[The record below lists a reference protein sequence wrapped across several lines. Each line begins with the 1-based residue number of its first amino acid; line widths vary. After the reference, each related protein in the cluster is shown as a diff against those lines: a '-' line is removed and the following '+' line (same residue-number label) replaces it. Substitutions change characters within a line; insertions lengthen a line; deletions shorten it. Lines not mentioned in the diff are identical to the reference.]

1 MFPPEQVPAGQP
13 PIKEQKEPELVPSPN
28 YDLSQATTKPVPRL
42 SVEPT
47 YRGWKEVGGW
57 EHDDVL
63 TAEDESIDLLAKTT
77 VFDNL
82 LPPVIYGDWYH
93 NVGYLIVGALL
104 SWIIGWFRFSTAPLF
119 FVAITFSILYRASVR
134 KYRTNLRH
142 LAQREFTVRQIEND
156 YETMD
161 WLNIFLEKFWYFL
174 EPSVSQIVCDQ
185 VNPILASSPAPGFI
199 KKLWIDSFTAGT
211 KPPRIDF
218 VKTLPGTDE
227 DVVVMDWICS
237 FTPNNLTDSN
247 GKQMKNNVNQKIVV
261 KADLFGIPIPVS
273 VSDIS
278 FRSSLRVRMRMM
290 SAFPHIE
297 TINVT
302 LLEAPD
308 FDFNCQ
314 LFGDTIFNSEVL
326 NFPGLYP
333 LIHQMVK
340 KYAGPILF
348 TPISFQLN
356 VQQLMAGHSLN
367 SAIGVL
373 GVTVKSAKGL
383 KSFANVGGTLDPY
396 LTMGFNNVVL
406 AQTPN
411 KSSTRSP
418 VWNETFYFPISSL
431 SEPLEIN
438 VFDKNKTIADT
449 MFGGIQLDLY
459 LMRDNKTQDFTS
471 SFIRNNKVVGELLYS
486 LQFMPSLEAQRQPD
500 GAVIP
505 PPDLNTGIALI
516 NVSTAKR
523 LKGVKPDTPPN
534 TYVELWVNN
543 ELVSTSKTFK
553 KNANPAYNVSKEM
566 IIEHRA
572 KSRVK
577 LVLKSSDNDKVMGT
591 IRSTLNNL
599 IDGTQVGQT
608 WQPFAN
614 GGEVQILTS
623 WKPVELDYV
632 TSTGGYTPPIGVVRV
647 CVKKAEDLRN
657 LETIGKVDPYVRLLV
672 NGIQRGRTAAA
683 DSTLNPTW
691 NEVHYI
697 TVSSPNQRLN
707 IEVMDVEAHSPDRT
721 LGSFNVGLSEIIHRD
736 DKGNYIEYV
745 DSEDREGKLIHKK
758 GPKGVV
764 TYELSFFP
772 VKPVMSLEDLK
783 YEEIAKA
790 KEEELRKKKQEELAK
805 QGGDAKTATVDDTAE
820 VEDFVDTSKAHL
832 SLEQLLEYTS
842 GVLVF
847 EFSNILL
854 VKDGCYLQ
862 AYFDTHGHADYTS
875 QKFKSKRIDVGTTGD
890 VIINELEWS
899 SAMFR
904 LVKKEGA
911 NRAEKSLAEI
921 TVPTMQLLKNGYHK
935 PFTLDLNGSRVDVQ
949 VQWIPIVYATQFPI
963 QDSFKNCGVL
973 TAEVLRATDLVASDR
988 NGKSDPYIK
997 LYLNS
1002 ESDNFLKT
1010 KTIKKDLNPTWNT
1023 FETVKVF
1030 NLHDATIKVVC
1041 MDWDMADDDDLI
1053 GTGIVEMKNV
1063 KLGEEVGVPLTFE
1076 EEGDGGVA
1084 YLRFSFKPEILFNAR
1099 AATTTPFGVASG
1111 VGLGAVKGVGKGVE
1125 GVGKVGKGIG
1135 GVLLK
1140 PFGKKD
1146 KDKDND

>member
-1 MFPPEQVPAGQP
+1 M
-13 PIKEQKEPELVPSPN
+13 ELVPSPN
-28 YDLSQATTKPVPRL
+28 YDLSQAKTKPVPRL
-42 SVEPT
+42 PVDPT

-63 TAEDESIDLLAKTT
+63 TPEDESIDLLSKTS
-77 VFDNL
+77 VYDNL
-82 LPPVIYGDWYH
+82 LPPILYGDWYH
-93 NVGYLIVGALL
+93 NVGFLIVGGLL
-104 SWIIGWFRFSTAPLF
+104 SWIIGWFRFSLAPLF
-119 FVAITFSILYRASVR
+119 FVVIAFSILYRASVR
-134 KYRTNLRH
+134 KYRTSLRH

-174 EPSVSQIVCDQ
+174 EPSISQIVCDQ
-185 VNPILASSPAPGFI
+185 VNPILASSPAPAFI

-218 VKTLPGTDE
+218 VKTLQGTDD
-227 DVVVMDWICS
+227 DVVVMDWNCS

-261 KADLFGIPIPVS
+261 KAELFGIPIPVS
-273 VSDIS
+273 VSDVS
-278 FRSSLRVRMRMM
+278 FRSSVRVRMRMM

-302 LLEAPD
+302 LLEAPE

-314 LFGDTIFNSEVL
+314 LFGDSIFNSEVL

-333 LIHQMVK
+333 LINQMVK
-340 KYAGPILF
+340 KYAGPMLF

-367 SAIGVL
+367 SAIGVM

-383 KSFANVGGTLDPY
+383 KSFANIGGTLDPY
-396 LTMGFNNVVL
+396 LTMGFNKEIL
-406 AQTPN
+406 AQTPA

-418 VWNETFYFPISSL
+418 VWNQTFYFPICSL

-459 LMRDNKTQDFTS
+459 LMRDNKKQDFTS

-486 LQFMPSLEAQRQPD
+486 LQFMPTIEAQRQPD

-516 NVSTAKR
+516 NVAAAKR
-523 LKGVKPDTPPN
+523 LRGPKPDTPPN

-543 ELVSTSKTFK
+543 ELASTSKTFK
-553 KNANPAYNVSKEM
+553 KNANPSYGVSKEL

-577 LVLKSSDNDKVMGT
+577 LVLKNSDNDKVMGT

-599 IDGTQVGQT
+599 IDGTQVDQT

-647 CVKKAEDLRN
+647 GIKKAEDLRN

-697 TVSSPNQRLN
+697 TVSSPNQKLN

-736 DKGNYIEYV
+736 DKGKYIEYF

-764 TYELSFFP
+764 TYDLAFFP
-772 VKPVMSLEDLK
+772 VLPVMSLEDLK
-783 YEEIAKA
+783 DEEIAKA
-790 KEEELRKKKQEELAK
+790 KEEELKKKKAAELEK
-805 QGGDAKTATVDDTAE
+805 LGGKSKSPSPEATEE

-832 SLEQLLEYTS
+832 SLEELIEYSS

-847 EFSNILL
+847 EFSNIQL

-862 AYFDTHGHADYTS
+862 AFFDTHGHPDYVS
-875 QKFKSKRIDVGTTGD
+875 QKFKTKRLNVGTTGD
-890 VIINELEWS
+890 AIVNELGWS
-899 SAMFR
+899 TALFR
-904 LVKKEGA
+904 LVKKEDS
-911 NRAEKSLAEI
+911 NRADKCLTEVSI
-921 TVPTMQLLKNGYHK
+921 PTMQLLKNGYHK
-935 PFTLDLNGSRVDVQ
+935 PMTLDLNGSKIQIQ
-949 VQWIPIVYATQFPI
+949 VQWIPILYATSFPA

-973 TAEVLRATDLVASDR
+973 TAEVLRAQNLIASDS

-997 LYLNS
+997 LFLNS
-1002 ESDNFLKT
+1002 EKEDFLKT
-1010 KTIKKDLNPTWNT
+1010 KTVKKDLNPTWNT
-1023 FETVKVF
+1023 SETVKVF
-1030 NLHDATIKVVC
+1030 NLHDATIKVLC
-1041 MDWDMADDDDLI
+1041 MDWDMADDDDLL
-1053 GTGIVEMKNV
+1053 GTGYVAMKNV
-1063 KLGEEVGVPLTFE
+1063 KMGEEVAVPLVSE
-1076 EEGDGGVA
+1076 DEGDGGVA
-1084 YLRFSFKPEILFNAR
+1084 YLRFSFKELMLLNVR
-1099 AATTTPFGVASG
+1099 ANTTTPFGVASG
-1111 VGLGAVKGVGKGVE
+1111 VGIGAVKGVGKGVE

-1146 KDKDND
+1146 KD